1 MGDRTQ
7 RSSSNTTKLQQ
18 RPRPIPLK
26 NSISQPRTVI
36 ITEII
41 MENERTVSQ
50 AHAWLLAW
58 ASNTVRVR

>member
-41 MENERTVSQ
+41 MENEWTVSQ
-50 AHAWLLAW
+50 AHAQLLAW